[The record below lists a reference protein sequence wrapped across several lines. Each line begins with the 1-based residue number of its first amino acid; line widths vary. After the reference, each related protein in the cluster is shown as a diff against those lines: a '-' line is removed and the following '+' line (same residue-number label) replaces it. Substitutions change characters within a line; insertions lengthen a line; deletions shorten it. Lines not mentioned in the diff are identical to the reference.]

1 MRNKNN
7 AKRLPDDINKE
18 IEKIIDELKCPKD
31 FICYKSG
38 FQNLC
43 KVEDIGKVGIIV
55 SITTA
60 SHQAKDSRTAEGIY
74 LIMIGGKK

>member
-7 AKRLPDDINKE
+7 AKQLPDDINKE

-38 FQNLC
+38 FRNLC

-55 SITTA
+55 SITP
-60 SHQAKDSRTAEGIY
+60 QVIKRKTAE
-74 LIMIGGKK
+74 LPKEFV

>member
-7 AKRLPDDINKE
+7 AKQLPDDINKE

-55 SITTA
+55 SSTA
-60 SHQAKDSRTAEGIY
+60 SHQAKDSRTAKGIY